1 MQYWLIKTEPNTWSW
16 HDQIKAKKTKWD
28 GVRNYQARN
37 NLIKMKK
44 NDLCLFYH
52 SVLEKK
58 IVGIV
63 KVIKEAYPDNSDK
76 TKKFVSVDVEKYIS
90 LSIPVSL
97 EEIKKEKKLEH
108 IALIKQGRL
117 SVMPIDSKS
126 WYIILKLAKTK
137 IK

>member
-1 MQYWLIKTEPNTWSW
+1 MRFWLIKSEPGNWSW
-16 HDQIKAKKTKWD
+16 DDQVRAKITNWD

-37 NLIKMKK
+37 NLKKMK
-44 NDLCLFYH
+44 NGDLCFFYH

-63 KVIKEAYPDNSDK
+63 RVVKEFYPDPSDK
-76 TKKFVSVDVEKYIS
+76 KNKFVMVDVKAHKKVPKPIS
-90 LSIPVSL
+90 L
-97 EEIKKEKKLEH
+97 EQIKKDKRLVH
-108 IALIKQGRL
+108 ISLVKQSRL

-126 WYIILKLAKTK
+126 WSIILKMG